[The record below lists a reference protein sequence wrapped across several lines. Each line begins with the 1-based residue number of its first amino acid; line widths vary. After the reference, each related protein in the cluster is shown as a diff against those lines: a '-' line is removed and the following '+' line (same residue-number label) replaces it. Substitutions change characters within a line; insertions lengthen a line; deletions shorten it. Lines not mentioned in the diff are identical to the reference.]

1 MLALRATFVAH
12 RGKRRRGVRR
22 VTGSEKSSRR
32 RRAHGFFFA
41 LRIRGEDLRRRRFCR
56 RARLGRRTLLTRVS
70 HRRIVSNS
78 SAHVSI
84 RRDRSR
90 HLPRRSSREGR
101 LAFRHRRAPRRR
113 LLRGFPRRRFRQR
126 RRITI
131 SDHRRLVRVE
141 RHRLVIIL
149 LSLRRHRLP
158 HRRPLLY
165 VFILEHDEFVRR
177 PSSPDRRT
185 RRFHRRRRRRH
196 RSPAIAHGRLPR
208 LIPVALRLQSLR
220 ASARLFQ
227 HCDSPKS
234 FNSDVA
240 SNFPSAPFPSSF
252 PAFTRLDGVSGSY
265 TSLSNTRYRSRPL
278 VGARRVDRAPD
289 SSNSGIIERDAFT
302 VDLASYARISLTSS
316 ARRVLRVPTD
326 DRSSLPLAKAAPRG
340 RRGGMI
346 ARRLWRDTR
355 RATGDGVARRRTRA
369 RDARDRR
376 ARR

>member
-1 MLALRATFVAH
+1 MFQEFDDVIVITLLVLHHQRIAVLRSRGALRLPRRGGSSGPCLLALRATFVAH

-41 LRIRGEDLRRRRFCR
+41 LRIRGEDLRRRRFRR

-113 LLRGFPRRRFRQR
+113 LVRGFPRRRFRQR

-227 HCDSPKS
+227 I
-234 FNSDVA
+234 V
-240 SNFPSAPFPSSF
+240 
-252 PAFTRLDGVSGSY
+252 RLAQE
-265 TSLSNTRYRSRPL
+265 LQQR
-278 VGARRVDRAPD
+278 RRVEFPIRALSVLFPRVHP
-289 SSNSGIIERDAFT
+289 SRRRQRFVHVVIQHAIP
-302 VDLASYARISLTSS
+302 LAS
-316 ARRVLRVPTD
+316 ARRRAS
-326 DRSSLPLAKAAPRG
+326 RRPRAG
-340 RRGGMI
+340 FIQFRNN
-346 ARRLWRDTR
+346 
-355 RATGDGVARRRTRA
+355 
-369 RDARDRR
+369 
-376 ARR
+376 